1 MSPTPDRRAEIA
13 AALEAARRAEAA
25 ERETEVGLFSAREPS
40 PRGAATPLP
49 EDPFDVSPVDEV
61 VGRTIGRYVVRREI
75 GHGGIGRVYLAERAD
90 GQFEQR
96 VALKLVKRGMD
107 TDEIV
112 ARFLRERQI
121 LARLEHPNIAR
132 LVDGGVYED
141 GRPYFVMEHVEGV
154 PITQH
159 CDERRLS
166 IGERLRLFATV
177 CRAVQYA
184 HRNLVVH
191 RDLKP
196 NNVLVTES
204 GEVKLLDFGIAK
216 LLGASESD
224 ATMIRA
230 PGIVLMTPEYASP
243 EQVAGDAVTT
253 ASDVYQLGV
262 LLYQL
267 LTGHRPH
274 ERPGAERT
282 AVLFAIRD
290 EEPRRPSL
298 VASDAAASGVATN
311 AGLGA
316 ERLRRRLRGDL
327 DAIALKAVRK
337 EPEQRYASAEELAA
351 DVDRHLAHLPVR
363 SARPAFAYQA
373 RKFVRRHRLGVT
385 ASLAF
390 LALSVGFAALYTV
403 RVKSE
408 RDRARREADKA
419 TESARLLRGLFRNWD
434 PDAADRQAA
443 SSAQV
448 LADAARQVE
457 RELRDRPETLA
468 TALSVLGDL
477 NTSIGETAAA
487 DALLDRAES
496 IQERLAGASA
506 DLAATLA
513 HRGRLQQVLGDLR
526 GAEHAF
532 RRSHAIY
539 LALLGAD
546 DAETLGA
553 QGNLALVVQA
563 NQRLGEAE
571 EIFRDVV
578 ARTPPEDEPR
588 ALIAAAN
595 LGYVLFLRARY
606 VEAAT
611 LLRPTLERA
620 RTVLGDSHPLTL
632 QTMSALS
639 SSLRDPHRFAEA
651 EALVREAHELRRK
664 LYGDE
669 RPETRGSAAGLAV
682 FLERKGDFEEAE
694 LWSRFSIATGI
705 DGTGV
710 HVETALRLRTLGGI
724 RLVRGDDAEAE
735 SLLRRALAI
744 LRELFPQSTH
754 ADEGDVLNR
763 LAFVAD
769 RRGAP
774 DADALYEQAVAFER
788 SRDGGP
794 YFVTDGYEY
803 LAQAAERHGDRM
815 LAESLYRRAVQ
826 LYREQLPAGHPYR
839 GAAASGLAALS
850 AIRTD

>member
-13 AALEAARRAEAA
+13 AALDAARRAEAA
-25 ERETEVGLFSAREPS
+25 ERETEVGLFPARGPS
-40 PRGAATPLP
+40 PRGTATPLP
-49 EDPFDVSPVDEV
+49 EGPLDLPPVDDV

-121 LARLEHPNIAR
+121 LARLEHPSIAR
-132 LVDGGVYED
+132 LVDGGVHED

-154 PITQH
+154 PITRH

-166 IGERLRLFATV
+166 VDERLRLFTIV

-196 NNVLVTES
+196 TNVLVTEA

-216 LLGASESD
+216 LLGTSESD

-230 PGIVLMTPEYASP
+230 PGVVLMTPEYASP
-243 EQVAGDAVTT
+243 EQIAGDPVTT

-262 LLYQL
+262 LLYEL
-267 LTGHRPH
+267 LTGRRPH
-274 ERPGAERT
+274 ERPGAER
-282 AVLFAIRD
+282 AALLFAVRD

-298 VASDAAASGVATN
+298 VASVAAASGAPD
-311 AGLGA
+311 A

-337 EPEQRYASAEELAA
+337 EPDERYASAEELAA

-363 SARPAFAYQA
+363 SARPSFAYPA
-373 RKFVRRHRLGVT
+373 RKFVRRHRLGVAAT
-385 ASLAF
+385 TAF
-390 LALSVGFAALYTV
+390 LALSVGFAGLYTV

-443 SSAQV
+443 SSAQI

-457 RELRDRPETLA
+457 RELRHRPETLA
-468 TALSVLGDL
+468 IALSVLGDL

-487 DALLDRAES
+487 AALLARAES
-496 IQERLAGASA
+496 IQERLAGAPA

-526 GAEHAF
+526 GAERAF

-539 LALLGAD
+539 LELLGAD

-563 NQRLGEAE
+563 SQRLGEAE
-571 EIFRDVV
+571 ALFRDVV
-578 ARTPPEDEPR
+578 ARTPAEDEPR

-620 RTVLGDSHPLTL
+620 RAVLGDSHPLTL

-639 SSLRDPHRFAEA
+639 SSLRDPRRFAEA

-694 LWSRFSIATGI
+694 RWSRFSIATGI

-724 RLVRGDDAEAE
+724 RLVRGDAAEAE
-735 SLLRRALAI
+735 ALLRRALAV
-744 LRELFPQSTH
+744 LRELFPESTH

-763 LAFVAD
+763 LAFLAD
-769 RRGAP
+769 LRRAA
-774 DADALYEQAVAFER
+774 DADALYQQAVAFDR
-788 SRDGGP
+788 ARGAGP
-794 YFVTDGYEY
+794 YFVTDGYDY
-803 LAQAAERHGDRM
+803 LARVAERQGDRA
-815 LAESLYRRAVQ
+815 LAESLYRRAVV
-826 LYREQLPAGHPYR
+826 LYTEQLPAGHPYR
-839 GAAASGLAALS
+839 RAAESGLAELTA
-850 AIRTD
+850 RGDG